1 LPTKQGYFKILK
13 RKNIMVNE
21 VKEIPDPFEGQQAIA
36 QDGTH
41 MIYRKGQWIPFKMV
55 DTMTRTVEAFGDCA

>member
-1 LPTKQGYFKILK
+1 
-13 RKNIMVNE
+13 MANE

-41 MIYRKGQWIPFKMV
+41 MIYRKGQWIPFKTG